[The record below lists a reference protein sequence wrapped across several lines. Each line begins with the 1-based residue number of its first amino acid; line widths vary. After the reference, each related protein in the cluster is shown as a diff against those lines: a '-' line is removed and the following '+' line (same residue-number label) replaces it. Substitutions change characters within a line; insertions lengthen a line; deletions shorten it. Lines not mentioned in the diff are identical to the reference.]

1 MVRVGGEGEDWGGG
15 VVFKASLSIFF
26 IDGRRFL
33 LLFVFGGEV
42 A

>member
-1 MVRVGGEGEDWGGG
+1 MGSGEDGVGGGEG